1 MNITVITPSYNQG
14 HFIGQTIESVISQQ
28 FNGILEYLVIDG
40 GSADSTLEIL
50 HWHRDRLKWVSEPDR
65 GLADAVNKG
74 VALAEG
80 EIIGWI
86 NSDDL
91 YLPGALEAVSAYF
104 AEHPECGWLF
114 GKCRIIDS
122 AGMERWRWITRYKNL
137 GLKFYSRR
145 KLLRENFISQPAVFF
160 RKDLFDRAGGL
171 DISLRYA
178 MDYDL
183 WLRFSALGD
192 PGFID
197 RELSAFRRH
206 GASKSETGTRDQ
218 FLEQYRVAL
227 NHSPACSDR
236 LIHRF
241 NIMKIIFAYRFLGLF
256 FRF

>member
-14 HFIGQTIESVISQQ
+14 HFIGQTIKSVISQQ
-28 FNGILEYLVIDG
+28 FDGILEYLVIDG
-40 GSADSTLEIL
+40 GSADNTLEIL
-50 HWHRDRLKWVSEPDR
+50 HRHRDRLKWVSEPDR

-74 VALAEG
+74 VGLASG

-91 YLPGALEAVSAYF
+91 YLPGTLETVADYF
-104 AEHPECGWLF
+104 HRHPECGWVF

-122 AGMERWRWITRYKNL
+122 GGAERWKWITKYKNL
-137 GLKFYSRR
+137 GLKAYARR

-160 RKDLFDRAGGL
+160 RKDWFERAGGL
-171 DISLRYA
+171 DITLKYA

-183 WLRFSALGD
+183 WLRFSNLGE
-192 PGFID
+192 PGYID

-206 GASKSETGTRDQ
+206 GSSKSETGTRDQ
-218 FLEQYRVAL
+218 FLEQYQVSLRY
-227 NHSPACSDR
+227 NPANSDR

-241 NIMKIIFAYRFLGLF
+241 NIFKIIFSYRILGLF
-256 FRF
+256 TRF